1 MINDI
6 PRYLRLSPLRA
17 FLLFVAIDVFCV
29 GCGMGVPVFS
39 ILFGFLV
46 GWYIIRWMLIIT
58 SDEKVILYRLM
69 RYSWVT
75 AMVTFVGMAI
85 IWGWSIPM
93 LFKSKEEIANFGLPL
108 ILYDPRASLIG
119 WLILMIVISPFL
131 QLLTTIFAGHLT
143 LLLSYRKKEIQNKN
157 AQATA

>member
-1 MINDI
+1 
-6 PRYLRLSPLRA
+6 
-17 FLLFVAIDVFCV
+17 
-29 GCGMGVPVFS
+29 MGVPVFS

-75 AMVTFVGMAI
+75 AMVTFIGMAI

-157 AQATA
+157 TQATA

>member
-1 MINDI
+1 
-6 PRYLRLSPLRA
+6 
-17 FLLFVAIDVFCV
+17 
-29 GCGMGVPVFS
+29 
-39 ILFGFLV
+39 
-46 GWYIIRWMLIIT
+46 
-58 SDEKVILYRLM
+58 M

-131 QLLTTIFAGHLT
+131 QLLTTVFAGHLT